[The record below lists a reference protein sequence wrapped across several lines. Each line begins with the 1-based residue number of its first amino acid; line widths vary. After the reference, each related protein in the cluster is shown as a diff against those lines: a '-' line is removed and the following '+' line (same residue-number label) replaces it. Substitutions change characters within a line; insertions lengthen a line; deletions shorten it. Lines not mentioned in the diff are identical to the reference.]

1 MMEPIQNGLREPDS
15 EQLARLQEA
24 ESQVKEKSHTL
35 RKKSLLFFVSS
46 MVLLIILLMA
56 AIAWYTR
63 VANTFAVGFNVA
75 DYDLAVS
82 ENIDKEYELNIF
94 DYSNVN
100 NQKMAPGT
108 VGWIPLKLSAYRSD
122 VDVTY
127 TVALESKMPT
137 DDKNNMNVLKHM
149 RFYYLTESDGKTIH
163 YGDRVEPTRN
173 SDNTVSFK
181 GYKKVYLD
189 KLTKN
194 SSETNNGLSTITDT
208 LAKGTQGATLCI
220 YWEWYYDAKA
230 ADADEQSNVDTSDA
244 GIKAWDDLD
253 TDIGRYPDKYKD
265 AFTIYVYTSGVETV
279 PDLAVKQS
287 DKSATS
293 TGTDMTN

>member
-1 MMEPIQNGLREPDS
+1 MEPIQNGRREPDS

-94 DYSNVN
+94 DYSNVT

-127 TVALESKMPT
+127 TVALESKMPA
-137 DDKNNMNVLKHM
+137 DVLKHM
-149 RFYYLTESDGKTIH
+149 RFYYLEEADGKTIH

-181 GYKKVYLD
+181 NYKKVYLD
-189 KLTKN
+189 DLTKD
-194 SSETNNGLSTITDT
+194 SSKTNNGLSTISDV
-208 LAKGTQGATLCI
+208 LAKGTKGETLCI
-220 YWEWYYDAKA
+220 YWEWYYDEAAAKEDGRVKSTDSA
-230 ADADEQSNVDTSDA
+230 SQE
-244 GIKAWDDLD
+244 AWDKLD

-265 AFTIYVYTSGVETV
+265 AFTVYVYTSGVETV
-279 PDLAVKQS
+279 PDLAANQTTKP
-287 DKSATS
+287 ATS
-293 TGTDMTN
+293 TGADTTN

>member
-1 MMEPIQNGLREPDS
+1 MMEPIQNGQTQPDS

-46 MVLLIILLMA
+46 MVLLLILLMA

-94 DYSNVN
+94 DYSNVT

-127 TVALESKMPT
+127 TVALESKMPA
-137 DDKNNMNVLKHM
+137 DDKKNMNVLKHM
-149 RFYYLTESDGKTIH
+149 RFYYLKKDGKTY
-163 YGDRVEPTRN
+163 YGDRVIPEPGTNNTVKFEGYTKEYLNDVTRN
-173 SDNTVSFK
+173 EKEV
-181 GYKKVYLD
+181 
-189 KLTKN
+189 
-194 SSETNNGLSTITDT
+194 NNGLTTISDTIT
-208 LAKGTQGATLCI
+208 KGEEPKTLCI

-230 ADADEQSNVDTSDA
+230 ANEDGQSGVSTSDED
-244 GIKAWDDLD
+244 IKAWDDLD

-265 AFTIYVYTSGVETV
+265 AFTIYVYTSGVEAV
-279 PDLAVKQS
+279 PNLSKKQS
-287 DKSATS
+287 DNPETS
-293 TGTDMTN
+293 TGADTTN